1 MLRTCIRRVDEAR
14 VAVGRQRPLDRRDI
28 PLLNDR
34 VQHGREDTACSSN
47 VFESCDRAQ
56 RYVTVQ
62 GAAWVEK
69 QQGISILHG
78 VYARSIE
85 LGWSVRN

>member
-34 VQHGREDTACSSN
+34 VQHGAAGGGGCE
-47 VFESCDRAQ
+47 RAEEQ
-56 RYVTVQ
+56 KAISPELC
-62 GAAWVEK
+62 AA
-69 QQGISILHG
+69 IFR
-78 VYARSIE
+78 ARSRE
-85 LGWSVRN
+85 SSLLSHK